1 MARPRRA
8 PASLLLWLAALGSLG
23 QATLGC
29 SSDDGASPA
38 SESSGGGSSGG
49 NGSSTGG
56 MGEPIGDGET
66 FGDVHSG
73 SFHLGPV
80 DFAETEWH
88 NSCAPYPDEMRALTG
103 NYIAGLDNSFN
114 GDGSLCD
121 ACVLITTDLG
131 KSLLVHVVTTGV
143 SKAPGDM
150 DVSPEAY
157 DFLYEADP
165 NATPDNPRPMSWQ
178 LAKCPEQGNI
188 WLQYQELANPW
199 WTSLWVRNAVL
210 PFEKVEVK
218 STNHADFFE
227 LRRETDGTLNDDGGF
242 GEGPFE
248 LRFTAADGQVISQSF
263 DSFSAGAL
271 VDSGVQF
278 E

>member
-1 MARPRRA
+1 MARPRCA
-8 PASLLLWLAALGSLG
+8 FVPLPVWLMALACVPCGFVASA
-23 QATLGC
+23 C
-29 SSDDGASPA
+29 SSDDGASPSNSA
-38 SESSGGGSSGG
+38 SGGSSSSGGAHTSPS
-49 NGSSTGG
+49 
-56 MGEPIGDGET
+56 EPVTTAET

-73 SFHLGPV
+73 SVHLGPV

-88 NSCAPYPDEMRALTG
+88 NSCAPYPNEVRGLTG
-103 NYIAGLDNSFN
+103 SYIAGLDNSHN

-131 KSLLVHVVTTGV
+131 TSLLVHVVTTGV

-157 DFLYEADP
+157 DFLYAEDP
-165 NATPDNPRPMSWQ
+165 NATPDNPRPMTWQ

-188 WLQYQELANPW
+188 QLQYQELANPW
-199 WTSLWVRNAVL
+199 WTSLWVRNSVL
-210 PFEKVEVK
+210 PFEKVEVRSK
-218 STNHADFFE
+218 NHEEFFE

-248 LRFTAADGQVISQSF
+248 LRFTAVDGQVISQTF
-263 DSFSAGAL
+263 DAFAPGDL